1 MGRKL
6 LAMVPTALPAAANL
20 QRFHADAVD
29 DPLFTVVTWSSRTSS
44 SPNNSDVRTRQLA
57 LDRSTRQLL
66 ELQRLQAPEDSRSW
80 FLGNDV
86 HQDGSITVFSPMEP
100 LFVLLD
106 AAWPQRSRF
115 LSMYDLLS
123 QSHNTWLLQLQS
135 LTQER
140 IELVCDVQPTGGDE
154 SVDNLYVKAS
164 EPKILAWLRGKVC
177 DFGSSGVPFAGR
189 LSLTCAEWM
198 QVERIA
204 AVLAKQ
210 TAQAAAKASGSGA
223 FDERF
228 RLPGQKPAE
237 VKPTTASTTIEETAR
252 HHREAIDVLCNYL
265 PQEWVELLYKEFK
278 YVLHSYR
285 HSLRHHHDSRTFLH
299 VDRVEKLVEAKAAAS
314 SGSRPP
320 DSFKRFDRRQQ
331 TPESASKRPT
341 PGSAGSAKKKSKL
354 ANVDRTGMKS
364 LTSFFGKK

>member
-1 MGRKL
+1 
-6 LAMVPTALPAAANL
+6 MVPAALPAAANL
-20 QRFHADAVD
+20 ERFHAAAVD
-29 DPLFTVVTWSSRTSS
+29 DPLFTVVTWSSRASS
-44 SPNNSDVRTRQLA
+44 SPSNSDVRTRQLA

-66 ELQRLQAPEDSRSW
+66 ELQRLQAPEGSRSW
-80 FLGNDV
+80 FVGNDV
-86 HQDGSITVFSPMEP
+86 HQDGSVTVFSPIEA

-140 IELVCDVQPTGGDE
+140 IELVCDVQPAGGDE

-164 EPKILAWLRGKVC
+164 EPKILSWLRGK
-177 DFGSSGVPFAGR
+177 
-189 LSLTCAEWM
+189 
-198 QVERIA
+198 VERIA

-228 RLPGQKPAE
+228 RLPGQKPEEAR
-237 VKPTTASTTIEETAR
+237 PTTASTTIEEPAR

-265 PQEWVELLYKEFK
+265 PQEWVELLCKEFK
-278 YVLHSYR
+278 YVLHIYH
-285 HSLRHHHDSRTFLH
+285 HSLLHHHDSRTLLLI
-299 VDRVEKLVEAKAAAS
+299 DRVGKLVEAKAAAS
-314 SGSRPP
+314 SGSGPP
-320 DSFKRFDRRQQ
+320 DSFKRFDRRRQ